1 MLNKVRPLCLDG
13 GLSLRKFTSNNVYAL
28 KVTPDQLRKDAIK
41 DKDLKLGNFT
51 DSKAFGVKWNAKDDT
66 LGFIIKINDIP
77 AIQQSLL
84 APLSSIYN
92 LLGLRTPFLLEERQI
107 IQALCKRNVKW
118 ENLIDD

>member
-13 GLSLRKFTSNNVYAL
+13 GLSLRKITSSNIYAL
-28 KVTPDQLRKDAIK
+28 KVTPDQLRKDGIK
-41 DKDLKLGNFT
+41 EKDLKLGNFT

-77 AIQQSLL
+77 ATQQSLL

-92 LLGLRTPFLLEERQI
+92 LLDLGTPFLLEERQI